1 MIHGTMLA
9 LTLAASP
16 GRWFGPDKLKHFF
29 ISAFVQSVAYSAVSA
44 TGAGRQSSL
53 WGATS
58 VTALYGVGKE
68 IHDRRARG
76 EFSSADL
83 VWDAAGAGAMTL
95 LLRRT
100 HR

>member
-1 MIHGTMLA
+1 MRSVIFA
-9 LTLAASP
+9 VAFAAAP
-16 GRWFGPDKLKHFF
+16 DRWFGPDKLKHFF

-58 VTALYGVGKE
+58 VTAVYGVAKE
-68 IHDRRARG
+68 IHDRRSRG
-76 EFSSADL
+76 EFSGRDL

-95 LLRRT
+95 LLRRAN
-100 HR
+100 R